1 MVVKMGILEYVVVI
15 VRKWN
20 KLINLKYIIY
30 LVFMIV
36 LVSIFCIILLFV
48 SL

>member
-36 LVSIFCIILLFV
+36 LVFIFCIILLFV